1 MTLVGHVPDGGLKHL
16 IGCCERDPAIDCVSL
31 TTEEEG
37 IALVTGGWL
46 GGSRGAVLMQSS
58 GVGDRIRLLSLLAS
72 CQVPAL
78 LIVTMGRE
86 AVRRRW
92 GVAVMISLALVVV
105 KVSTDIPTQ
114 VVPPRDGTH
123 LVERFRAAL
132 A

>member
-1 MTLVGHVPDGGLKHL
+1 M
-16 IGCCERDPAIDCVSL
+16 
-31 TTEEEG
+31 
-37 IALVTGGWL
+37 TGGWL

-58 GVGDRIRLLSLLAS
+58 GVGDCISMLSLLAS

-123 LVERFRAAL
+123 LGRDVGAHLHDRQIGGATGVGGLRQAQADHHRDSPSPTNCFTPITA
-132 A
+132 